1 VVPIEDRVRVLEEE
15 VARLKQQ
22 LSTAAQQEGWW
33 KRISGSMQDFPEF
46 EQVLR
51 LGQEYRAG
59 QRSGVDDLNGAG

>member
-1 VVPIEDRVRVLEEE
+1 MAPIEDRVRLLEEE

-46 EQVLR
+46 EQVLQF
-51 LGQEYRAG
+51 GQEYRAG
-59 QRSGVDDLNGAG
+59 HSSGDDAVNGAE